1 MGSPIP
7 SPGVPWRRLR
17 GSELSLSFLS
27 IGVRG
32 LGGGLVGA
40 VWVPVRELPPGQ
52 SRVYAVDAYKKEAP
66 EGVELF
72 DLPEP
77 DPSERERYWEFR
89 S

>member
-1 MGSPIP
+1 
-7 SPGVPWRRLR
+7 
-17 GSELSLSFLS
+17 
-27 IGVRG
+27 
-32 LGGGLVGA
+32 VGA

-77 DPSERERYWEFR
+77 DPSEREHYWEFR